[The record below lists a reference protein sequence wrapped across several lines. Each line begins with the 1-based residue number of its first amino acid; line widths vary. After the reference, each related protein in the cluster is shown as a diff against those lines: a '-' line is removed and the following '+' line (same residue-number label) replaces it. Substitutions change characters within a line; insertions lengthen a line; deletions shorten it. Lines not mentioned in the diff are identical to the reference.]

1 MRAPSADYS
10 SLRRAVS
17 RQTQA
22 KQNALLGDT
31 LSNLK
36 ERQDLNTEGFRIQDK
51 SLDLQGK
58 SLKNQEAQLARQK
71 TWNWVNMGIGLA
83 KEALS
88 FTGKMYDIYAQKQ
101 SDLAAAKGVDI
112 AANADVEV
120 KKASVSANGGI
131 DIPEL
136 ADGTPDFDH
145 AKLDPSINQWFD
157 DQITAVN
164 NDPQLGKAAK
174 QKLVT
179 NIESMRTQTFSSL
192 MIQKIG
198 NDAASLD
205 IIEDDL
211 LKTAVRTD
219 IGASADIR
227 ATTGDYA
234 AADAYIAS
242 NKNWT
247 AAQKQVKMLD
257 AHKAI
262 DLGRAQNDI
271 QNIAINQGLEAA
283 LGKAREYQ
291 SMYNWAPDSKEYLGL
306 QSIAKNEDSIRT
318 TEVIGSASAAMTNGL
333 QAMSNGDISITPEGI
348 YDSIRE
354 SLKGQSQTRVNA
366 AISAA
371 QAAHKAWATEL
382 TSKLTSDMTTATRDE
397 LLIEQATLETLNEQ
411 GAFSGGAESVYNSA
425 QKNVETY
432 IKAWD
437 SYYGSAETADKQ
449 QIANRVA
456 QTKASVDTISN
467 LAINGEISGESAVLQ
482 LKSFLAEEN
491 NIAGSY
497 EDDAYIEKMIKG
509 IEDKV
514 VPEQYKG
521 TIDSWLDKFGVD
533 VAKALGYPVNKD
545 LTSTSGRLSGL
556 SSAQM
561 ASVEKA
567 KDAAYA
573 SIINLC
579 RQTAGKDMTPALL
592 EKKLTS
598 ISDMYT
604 AETFKALSSG
614 VDEATFFK
622 GSNPEKALNAMANN
636 SGIVWYD
643 SKTGSYRWMN
653 DSFEE
658 TYNQVSDWAAQ
669 DIENKGI
676 VLDRGAK
683 AEPYK
688 DGKGNVYPFPVFKTA
703 DGKDVLYSDSGVYIL
718 GEDGMKTVDM
728 KSTEKGGATTS
739 AQDLAGNS
747 AEAALRKM
755 GIDTEAP
762 KKQLKI
768 DENVQK
774 AADNVRRTGTE
785 EAKKELEEAVAKA
798 KAAGTSK
805 MSKQEMEHA
814 LAVLATDKYRTA
826 DEDVRVLLEN
836 GGASIPGFGFEK
848 EEDALDAAQSADIPE
863 GIALKVSGT
872 QVDIVTTQSAEE
884 DTEENWIQR
893 ITHGIKRAFNGV
905 K

>member
-1 MRAPSADYS
+1 MRAPTVDYS
-10 SLRRAVS
+10 PLRRAVS
-17 RQTQA
+17 RRTQA
-22 KQNALLGDT
+22 EQNSLLGSR
-31 LSNLK
+31 LENLK
-36 ERQDLNTEGFRIQDK
+36 EQQDLTTEGFKLQNK
-51 SLDLQGK
+51 SLDLQAQ
-58 SLKNQEAQLARQK
+58 SLKNQKDLLAKKK

-83 KEALS
+83 GELVEFA
-88 FTGKMYDIYAQKQ
+88 GKMVNIYQQKQ
-101 SDLAAAKGVDI
+101 SDLASAKGVEI
-112 AANADVEV
+112 SAEADVEV
-120 KKASVSANGGI
+120 KKAAVSATGGI
-131 DIPEL
+131 EIPEL
-136 ADGTPDFDH
+136 DNGTPDFDN

-157 DQITAVN
+157 DKITAVN

-179 NIESMRTQTFSSL
+179 NIEGMRAQTFSKL

-219 IGASADIR
+219 IGATADIR
-227 ATTGDYA
+227 ATAGDYA

-247 AAQKQVKMLD
+247 ATQKQAKMLE

-271 QNIAINQGLEAA
+271 QGIAINEGLEAA
-283 LGKAREYQ
+283 LSKTREYQ
-291 SMYNWAPDSKEYLGL
+291 SMYGWAPDSKEYLGL

-318 TEVIGSASAAMTNGL
+318 TEIVNSASTAMTNGL
-333 QAMSNGDISITPEGI
+333 QAMSNGDPNITPEGI
-348 YDSIRE
+348 YKSIRS
-354 SLKGQSQTRVNA
+354 SLEGQSQTRVNA

-397 LLIEQATLETLNEQ
+397 LLIEQTALETLNEQ
-411 GAFSGGAESVYNSA
+411 EAFSGGAESVYNAA
-425 QKNVETY
+425 QKNLDTY

-456 QTKASVDTISN
+456 QTKAAVDAISN
-467 LAINGEISGESAVLQ
+467 LALSGEISGESAVLQ

-491 NIAGSY
+491 NITESY
-497 EDDAYIEKMIKG
+497 EDDAYIAKMIKTVENG
-509 IEDKV
+509 V
-514 VPEQYKG
+514 VPEQYKDS
-521 TIDSWLDKFGVD
+521 IDKFLDKFMVD
-533 VAKALGYPVNKD
+533 AAKAMGYPVNAKV
-545 LTSTSGRLSGL
+545 TSTSGMLSGV
-556 SSAQM
+556 SSSQM
-561 ASVEKA
+561 ASLEKA

-573 SIINLC
+573 ALIDLC

-592 EKKLTS
+592 EKKMTA

-604 AETFKALSSG
+604 AETFKALSAG
-614 VDEATFFK
+614 VDEATFFR
-622 GSNPEKALNAMANN
+622 GSNPNKALDAM
-636 SGIVWYD
+636 GEHPEIVWYD
-643 SKTGSYRWMN
+643 SKTGSLKWMN

-658 TYNQVSDWAAQ
+658 TYYQVTDWCAQ
-669 DIENKGI
+669 DLGNKGI
-676 VLDRGAK
+676 ALDRGAK

-688 DGKGNVYPFPVFKTA
+688 DGQGNVYPFPVFKTA
-703 DGKDVLYSDSGVYIL
+703 DGKDILYSDSGVYIL
-718 GEDGMKTVDM
+718 GENGMKAVDM

-739 AQDLAGNS
+739 AKDLAGES
-747 AEAALRKM
+747 AEAALKKM

-762 KKQLKI
+762 KRDLKI

-774 AADNVRRTGTE
+774 AADNVRKTGTD
-785 EAKKELEEAVAKA
+785 EAKQELEKAIQTAKA
-798 KAAGTSK
+798 SGTSK
-805 MSKQEMEHA
+805 MSKEQLERA
-814 LAVLATDKYRTA
+814 LAVLSTKEAQID
-826 DEDVRVLLEN
+826 DNLLDLMEN

-848 EEDALDAAQSADIPE
+848 EEDALDAAQSMDIPE

-884 DTEENWIQR
+884 DTEGNWIQKIR
-893 ITHGIKRAFNGV
+893 NGIRRAFNGAS

>member
-1 MRAPSADYS
+1 MRAPTVDYS
-10 SLRRAVS
+10 PLRRAVARQSEAEINS
-17 RQTQA
+17 RMGERFALA
-22 KQNALLGDT
+22 KEQ
-31 LSNLK
+31 
-36 ERQDLNTEGFRIQDK
+36 QDINTASLRNQDK
-51 SLDLQGK
+51 GLELSEK
-58 SLKNQEAQLARQK
+58 HINNQK
-71 TWNWVNMGIGLA
+71 TWNWVNMGLNLA
-83 KEALS
+83 GEVVDFA
-88 FTGKMYDIYAQKQ
+88 GKMYNIYAQKQ
-101 SDLAAAKGVDI
+101 SDLASAKGVDI
-112 AANADVEV
+112 ANNANVEA

-131 DIPEL
+131 DIPEFD
-136 ADGTPDFDH
+136 DGTPDFDH
-145 AKLDPSINQWFD
+145 AKLDPSISQWFD

-174 QKLVT
+174 QKLVS
-179 NIESMRTQTFSSL
+179 NIESMRTQTFSNL

-227 ATTGDYA
+227 ATSGDYA

-247 AAQKQVKMLD
+247 AAQKQVKMID

-291 SMYNWAPDSKEYLGL
+291 SVYNWAPDSKEYLGL

-318 TEVIGSASAAMTNGL
+318 TEVIGSASTAMTNGL
-333 QAMSNGDISITPEGI
+333 QAMSNGDASITPEGI

-382 TSKLTSDMTTATRDE
+382 TSKLTSDVTTATRDE
-397 LLIEQATLETLNEQ
+397 LLIEQAALEALNEQ

-425 QKNVETY
+425 MKNVETY

-456 QTKASVDTISN
+456 QTKAAADTIAN
-467 LAINGEISGESAVLQ
+467 LAINGDISGESAVLQ

-491 NIAGSY
+491 NITESY

-533 VAKALGYPVNKD
+533 AARALGYPVNTD

-561 ASVEKA
+561 ANVEKA

-592 EKKLTS
+592 EKRLTS

-614 VDEATFFK
+614 VDEAKFFK
-622 GSNPEKALNAMANN
+622 GSSPKNALNAMAKNPD
-636 SGIVWYD
+636 IVWYD
-643 SKTGSYRWMN
+643 SKTGSFQWTN
-653 DSFEE
+653 DSFQE
-658 TYNQVSDWAAQ
+658 TYYQVADWAAQ
-669 DIENKGI
+669 DLENKGI

-703 DGKDVLYSDSGVYIL
+703 DGKDILYSDSGVYIL
-718 GEDGMKTVDM
+718 GENGMKAVDM
-728 KSTEKGGATTS
+728 KSTEQSERALTGLSTKE
-739 AQDLAGNS
+739 AQIDDYLLDL
-747 AEAALRKM
+747 M
-755 GIDTEAP
+755 
-762 KKQLKI
+762 
-768 DENVQK
+768 
-774 AADNVRRTGTE
+774 
-785 EAKKELEEAVAKA
+785 
-798 KAAGTSK
+798 
-805 MSKQEMEHA
+805 
-814 LAVLATDKYRTA
+814 
-826 DEDVRVLLEN
+826 EN

-872 QVDIVTTQSAEE
+872 QVDIVTTQSAKE
-884 DTEENWIQR
+884 DTEGNWIQKIR
-893 ITHGIKRAFNGV
+893 NGIRRAFNGAS